1 MQIAADAVV
10 FLTGMPIAGGLIVQG
25 VEIHKQAEIAAGLVL
40 ALILGAPSL
49 LLALRARLRRPE

>member
-25 VEIHKQAEIAAGLVL
+25 LGVHKDAEIAAGLVV
-40 ALILGAPSL
+40 ALILGAPSV
-49 LLALRARLRRPE
+49 LLALRTRLRRTD